1 MLGTIGGFIGRVSV
15 YITAGLGLA
24 ALYFLWVAFR
34 EWRASGRTMFGV
46 ERDIAESEMIGAI
59 LRAGVVVVVAVL
71 VFGAGVLGRQADSD
85 DQKAQATRAPTP
97 TFPSM
102 ATVAPGTLA
111 APASTPL
118 PTDPPQPAVTDVPQL
133 PPAPTEVLP
142 VEPTPQVATVIAVG
156 GVWLRDAANGGTIAL
171 VPQDS
176 VVELMEGLETAGDYD
191 WQQVRVVS
199 VPPGSGAQG
208 APVAQIDQQG
218 WVAAQYLQASP

>member
-15 YITAGLGLA
+15 YITAGLGLV

-59 LRAGVVVVVAVL
+59 VRAGVVVLVAVL
-71 VFGAGVLGRQADSD
+71 VFGAGLLGRQADSD
-85 DQKAQATRAPTP
+85 DEKAQSTRAPTP
-97 TFPSM
+97 TFPPV

-111 APASTPL
+111 TSMPTTL

-133 PPAPTEVLP
+133 PPAPTEALP
-142 VEPTPQVATVIAVG
+142 VEPTPQIATVVALG
-156 GVWLRDAANGGTIAL
+156 GVWLRDAPNGGTIAL

-176 VVELMEGLETAGDYD
+176 VVELLQGLEAAGDYD
-191 WQQVRVVS
+191 WQQVRVIS

-208 APVAQIDQQG
+208 APIAQVDQQG
-218 WVAAQYLQASP
+218 WVAAEYLQANP